1 MRSTYADLDKDLKAD
16 KEQIKL
22 QEKILTE
29 LRQYT
34 RNLELQLQTRDNLLN
49 VLNKGNEDRTGPVK

>member
-1 MRSTYADLDKDLKAD
+1 MRSTYADLDKELKAD

-29 LRQYT
+29 LR
-34 RNLELQLQTRDNLLN
+34 
-49 VLNKGNEDRTGPVK
+49 